1 MSAVLQ
7 NEDGVLPAEPT
18 VEIGGKALLLS
29 AGADQAQGM
38 LPFPHSALSVASV
51 VTDFRGWILTG
62 ESDPALVPS
71 LPLLHQLK
79 SGKHSQPRS
88 PSLRSIKTNNKNFW
102 IAESRL
108 DQGM

>member
-1 MSAVLQ
+1 MSAALQ

-51 VTDFRGWILTG
+51 VTDFRG
-62 ESDPALVPS
+62 
-71 LPLLHQLK
+71 
-79 SGKHSQPRS
+79 
-88 PSLRSIKTNNKNFW
+88 
-102 IAESRL
+102 
-108 DQGM
+108 